1 MRRPL
6 WFTFVVALAVVG
18 VLAAGVTDLGAQN
31 GGPQPTSLIPP
42 RPGPALDS
50 PDTPTLSTTTTQSTA
65 FSGLKAV
72 LIVGPIDGDTGTW
85 TRQEI
90 ANMELAATVLQ
101 AQGVA
106 VQRFY
111 TPNNDWNA
119 IVAASHGA
127 HFLLYRGHGVAW
139 NNVPDVGGFSL
150 KDRMISPEEI
160 ARDLALAP
168 NAIVMLYAC
177 YAAGGGSSDTSDI
190 GIVEARRRVEQ
201 YAAPFLARGAAGYYA
216 NWVGD
221 AFEKFLGY
229 LFAGRTLGGAY
240 EAYPDFNAATVSR
253 SVHPLYPDLAMWLD
267 KDDWAGYWQYDNAF
281 VGRADKTLGD
291 LFLGAELGGMPQELN
306 FVYSLVDK
314 AFVAGAYA
322 VVPKNVA
329 SGLPLTWS
337 VGVNGS
343 WVNVSPTMGTTPNQA
358 FVVSPYA
365 SALANAGTYTGT
377 IRVICQTTGE
387 SVTIDVSLDVVN
399 RPLQRVFLPLVAMG
413 MTTR

>member
-1 MRRPL
+1 
-6 WFTFVVALAVVG
+6 
-18 VLAAGVTDLGAQN
+18 
-31 GGPQPTSLIPP
+31 
-42 RPGPALDS
+42 
-50 PDTPTLSTTTTQSTA
+50 
-65 FSGLKAV
+65 
-72 LIVGPIDGDTGTW
+72 
-85 TRQEI
+85 
-90 ANMELAATVLQ
+90 
-101 AQGVA
+101 
-106 VQRFY
+106 
-111 TPNNDWNA
+111 
-119 IVAASHGA
+119 
-127 HFLLYRGHGVAW
+127 
-139 NNVPDVGGFSL
+139 
-150 KDRMISPEEI
+150 
-160 ARDLALAP
+160 
-168 NAIVMLYAC
+168 
-177 YAAGGGSSDTSDI
+177 
-190 GIVEARRRVEQ
+190 
-201 YAAPFLARGAAGYYA
+201 
-216 NWVGD
+216 
-221 AFEKFLGY
+221 
-229 LFAGRTLGGAY
+229 
-240 EAYPDFNAATVSR
+240 
-253 SVHPLYPDLAMWLD
+253 VHPLYPDWLD

-343 WVNVSPTMGTTPNQA
+343 WVNVSPTTGTTPNQA